1 MSNTVFL
8 FNLYCFSI
16 WLCINYRFMMSNF
29 SEIVSMSLSHIIGTI
44 NNKFWQI
51 VSLLSQYQQ
60 IRQIHNHTM
69 KYSPSLPM
77 SHCRSLL
84 HQAQKHLQALDLPSI
99 RMFSAQIQLLV
110 AWWHRRCSGI
120 TNCFNMSTKKR
131 LVSGGGM
138 FKMAQNFSIAA
149 FPLPIE

>member
-1 MSNTVFL
+1 MMHFPFFFCTPKTQDHILTRLHKICNT
-8 FNLYCFSI
+8 Y
-16 WLCINYRFMMSNF
+16 
-29 SEIVSMSLSHIIGTI
+29 SLSQ
-44 NNKFWQI
+44 N
-51 VSLLSQYQQ
+51 LALSQYQQ

-84 HQAQKHLQALDLPSI
+84 HQVQKHLQALDLPSV